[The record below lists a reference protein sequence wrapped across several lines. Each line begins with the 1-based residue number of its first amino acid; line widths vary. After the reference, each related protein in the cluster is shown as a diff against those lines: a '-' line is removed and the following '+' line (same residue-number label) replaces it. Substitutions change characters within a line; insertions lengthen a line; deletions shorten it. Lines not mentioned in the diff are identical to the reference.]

1 MTTAQRTAAR
11 TCNYPR
17 ELSYSSRD
25 LN

>member
-1 MTTAQRTAAR
+1 MTAAQRTAAR